1 MKVRKKVV
9 IRMVFE
15 KRELLENVFTEHSEL
30 QLWKCE
36 NGESE
41 DYEIIINGVFIMATY
56 NSGSSEFL
64 IRGAVKRLKGDGS
77 LSVLIAGLGMGFTV
91 SEACRSERIKSI
103 DVVEMEE
110 VIVDW
115 NRKYFNTYEQ
125 SCYDEGRVSL
135 NIEDFY
141 VYVMNSTKTY
151 DIISI
156 DIDNGPMLLV
166 NEGNEK
172 VYTSRFMEVIDGVLN
187 GGGVCVI
194 WSCDRD
200 RRLEQS
206 MNSVFDEVEVEE
218 LTEEFKGREVSY
230 YLYFGRKR
238 DKK

>member
-1 MKVRKKVV
+1 
-9 IRMVFE
+9 MVFE
-15 KRELLENVFTEHSEL
+15 KRELLENIFTEHSEL
-30 QLWKCE
+30 QLWKCA

-64 IRGAVKRLKGDGS
+64 IRGAVDRMRGDGP

-91 SEACRSERIKSI
+91 SEACRCERIKSI
-103 DVVEMEE
+103 DVIEMEE

-115 NRKYFNTYEQ
+115 NRRYFDTYEQ
-125 SCYDEGRVSL
+125 SCYDEGRASL
-135 NIEDFY
+135 HIEDFY
-141 VYVMNSTKTY
+141 VYAMNSTESY
-151 DIISI
+151 DIVSI

-172 VYTSRFMEVIDGVLN
+172 VYTSRFMGVVEGVLN
-187 GGGVCVI
+187 EGGVCVI

-218 LTEEFKGREVSY
+218 LTEDFKGREVSY

-238 DKK
+238 DHK

>member
-1 MKVRKKVV
+1 MT
-9 IRMVFE
+9 FE
-15 KRELLENVFTEHSEL
+15 KRKMLENVFTKNSEL
-30 QLWKCE
+30 QLWKYE
-36 NGESE
+36 NGERE
-41 DYEIIINGVFIMATY
+41 DFEIIINGVFIMATY

-64 IRGAVKRLKGDGS
+64 IRNAASRIEGKRP

-91 SEACRSERIKSI
+91 FEACRNERIESI

-115 NRKYFNTYEQ
+115 NKKYFKTCEQ
-125 SCYDEGRVSL
+125 SCFDSGRVAL
-135 NIEDFY
+135 YIDDFY
-141 VYVMNSTKTY
+141 NHAINSKKSH
-151 DIISI
+151 DIICI

-172 VYTSRFMEVIDGVLN
+172 VYTSEFMQVVLGILN
-187 GGGVCVI
+187 NGGVCVI

-206 MNSVFDEVEVEE
+206 MEDVFDEVEIEE
-218 LTEEFKGREVSY
+218 LTEKFKGRDVSY

-238 DKK
+238 DLK

>member
-1 MKVRKKVV
+1 MKDRKRVV
-9 IRMVFE
+9 KWMVFE
-15 KRELLENVFTEHSEL
+15 KRELLENVSTEHSEL
-30 QLWKCE
+30 QLWKCA

-64 IRGAVKRLKGDGS
+64 IRGAVDRLQGDKP

-91 SEACRSERIKSI
+91 AEACRCEKIKSI

-110 VIVDW
+110 VIVEW
-115 NRKYFNTYEQ
+115 NRKYFQTYEQ
-125 SCYDEGRVSL
+125 SCHDEGRTSL
-135 NIEDFY
+135 HIEDFY
-141 VYVMNSTKTY
+141 VYAMNSKKSY
-151 DIISI
+151 DIVSI

-172 VYTSRFMEVIDGVLN
+172 VYTRRFMGVVEEVLN
-187 GGGVCVI
+187 EGGVCVI

-206 MNSVFDEVEVEE
+206 MKSVFDEVEIEE
-218 LTEEFKGREVSY
+218 QTEEFKGRDVSY

-238 DKK
+238 DYK